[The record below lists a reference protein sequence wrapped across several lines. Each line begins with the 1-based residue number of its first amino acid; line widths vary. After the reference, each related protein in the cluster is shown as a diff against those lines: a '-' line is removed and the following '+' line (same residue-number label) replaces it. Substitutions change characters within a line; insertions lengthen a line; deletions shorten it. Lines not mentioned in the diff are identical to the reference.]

1 MNRIK
6 AIVAAFSWL
15 KGGPKPNDTPEQVMA
30 EFHRN
35 WKVED
40 VEIDITTKDSPE
52 VETMKGQIY
61 TRKNVNTPTK

>member
-1 MNRIK
+1 MKRLQS
-6 AIVAAFSWL
+6 IVAAFGWL

-40 VEIDITTKDSPE
+40 VEIDVTTKDSAE
-52 VETMKGQIY
+52 LETMSGQIY